1 MDEFPYVI
9 IIDCE
14 YTKLLYFDQYFFNII
29 FSELL
34 GSLTVFMTQ
43 EYVMHENAKRR
54 KQDSFKNRPF
64 KQYVSPW
71 GTVKAKNY
79 IRLTARV
86 ISILANFKISNAAQ
100 TP

>member
-1 MDEFPYVI
+1 MN
-9 IIDCE
+9 
-14 YTKLLYFDQYFFNII
+14 TI

-34 GSLTVFMTQ
+34 GSITVYMTQ
-43 EYVMHENAKRR
+43 EYVMHIDANRR

-64 KQYVSPW
+64 KEYVSPW

-86 ISILANFKISNAAQ
+86 ISILANIRSEVFFRG
-100 TP
+100 T